1 MGDSLDAMKV
11 IQQQAPLVVEHK
23 QEQVQEQQMLLAD
36 PAQQQ
41 MKEQKTAAPKAKREK
56 KRRKI
61 SVFDKKKPQA
71 VTQAAAPL
79 QAEQWKE
86 IHTMQESE
94 VRNNYSDQQMQAAW
108 EALRESCMFDSVKF
122 QGEHDEPAM
131 AAYHD
136 MMRAI
141 SAYVQL
147 SPMEAMRAV
156 QSDALQ
162 KARTAIDAYQALR
175 GGQQGGS
182 ADLDEADQIAGRYKN
197 YFDSKAD
204 GNLKPWQQG
213 EGLQVDGISK
223 PPKLKDEQR
232 QEYADRKKDVLFP
245 HEPTVNDIHQRGLG
259 DCYLQGGIA
268 SLVLNNPQMLKDGI
282 RDNRDGTVTVRFYKK
297 KEDLSDDEV
306 NQLGKRK
313 EELPDHVPLF
323 VTVTKEVPVDKD
335 SGDDAYSSECLW
347 MQLLQKAYA
356 VSGLRQKEGA
366 DPAFLDIAVGRSA
379 TFLEHFTGMKST
391 KVERPRQ
398 SGDHLAESWV
408 TEESKKR
415 FVEKMQESG
424 FQVTGNQLK
433 DVCEVFQMFWA
444 ETHGVLCKKT
454 VVNRQNNHKKEIE
467 AYRCQSPNYRED
479 FEALRTQPE
488 TWQERVR
495 SSMKDVLKSSDNHK
509 MGGKQKRELA
519 GCMGEKF
526 LEMLM
531 EDIENEKLTTF
542 QNKPWSGKYTDFAQ
556 KTYEKIK
563 QALENKMPVNTTS
576 RQFQQKGARATGK
589 NGESERDGIVE
600 NHAYSV
606 IGVTKKGKH
615 LMVRLRNPWG
625 TGELAYRKLTRA
637 DGTKQYQSY
646 QIRAEKKATAE
657 GKATGTYKDQLEGI
671 FDMELNDFLSKVSN
685 IVFTDLNG

>member
-36 PAQQQ
+36 PALQQ

-79 QAEQWKE
+79 QAEQWKD

-147 SPMEAMRAV
+147 SPTEAMRAV

-162 KARTAIDAYQALR
+162 KARTAIDTYQALR

-323 VTVTKEVPVDKD
+323 VTVTKEVPVGKD

-356 VSGLRQKEGA
+356 VSGLRQKG
-366 DPAFLDIAVGRSA
+366 GRTPLFWISPSA
-379 TFLEHFTGMKST
+379 EAPPFWST
-391 KVERPRQ
+391 
-398 SGDHLAESWV
+398 
-408 TEESKKR
+408 
-415 FVEKMQESG
+415 
-424 FQVTGNQLK
+424 
-433 DVCEVFQMFWA
+433 
-444 ETHGVLCKKT
+444 
-454 VVNRQNNHKKEIE
+454 
-467 AYRCQSPNYRED
+467 SP
-479 FEALRTQPE
+479 
-488 TWQERVR
+488 
-495 SSMKDVLKSSDNHK
+495 
-509 MGGKQKRELA
+509 G
-519 GCMGEKF
+519 
-526 LEMLM
+526 
-531 EDIENEKLTTF
+531 
-542 QNKPWSGKYTDFAQ
+542 
-556 KTYEKIK
+556 
-563 QALENKMPVNTTS
+563 
-576 RQFQQKGARATGK
+576 
-589 NGESERDGIVE
+589 
-600 NHAYSV
+600 
-606 IGVTKKGKH
+606 
-615 LMVRLRNPWG
+615 
-625 TGELAYRKLTRA
+625 
-637 DGTKQYQSY
+637 
-646 QIRAEKKATAE
+646 
-657 GKATGTYKDQLEGI
+657 
-671 FDMELNDFLSKVSN
+671 
-685 IVFTDLNG
+685 

>member
-11 IQQQAPLVVEHK
+11 IQHQAPLVVEHK
-23 QEQVQEQQMLLAD
+23 QEQIQEQQMLLAD
-36 PAQQQ
+36 PVLQQ
-41 MKEQKTAAPKAKREK
+41 MQEQKTTAPKAKREK
-56 KRRKI
+56 KKHKF
-61 SVFDKKKPQA
+61 SVFDKKKQQT
-71 VTQAAAPL
+71 VTQAEAPL

-86 IHTMQESE
+86 IHTMQKSE
-94 VRNNYSDQQMQAAW
+94 VRNNYSDQQMQVAW
-108 EALRESCMFDSVKF
+108 EALRESCMSDSAKF
-122 QGEHDEPAM
+122 QGEYDEPAM

-147 SPMEAMRAV
+147 SPTEAMRAV

-162 KARTAIDAYQALR
+162 KARTAIDSYQALR
-175 GGQQGGS
+175 GRQQGCS
-182 ADLDEADQIAGRYKN
+182 KDLIEADLIAGRYKN
-197 YFDSKAD
+197 YFDSKSD
-204 GNLKPWQQG
+204 GNLRPWQQG

-297 KEDLSDDEV
+297 MEELSDDEV

-313 EELPDHVPLF
+313 EDLPDHVALF
-323 VTVTKEVPVDKD
+323 VTVTKEVPVNKD

-347 MQLLQKAYA
+347 MQLLEKAYA
-356 VSGLRQKEGA
+356 ASGLRQKQGV
-366 DPAFLDIAVGRSA
+366 DPAFLDIASGRSA

-391 KVERPRQ
+391 VVERPRQ
-398 SGDHLAESWV
+398 SGDHLIDSWG
-408 TEESKKR
+408 TEENKKR
-415 FVEKMQESG
+415 FVEEMKKAG
-424 FQVTGNQLK
+424 FHVTGNQLK
-433 DVCEVFQMFWA
+433 DVCEVFQRFWA
-444 ETHGVLCKKT
+444 ETHGVLCQQT
-454 VVNRQNNHKKEIE
+454 VMNHQTHKKEVKKI
-467 AYRCQSPNYRED
+467 YRCQSPSYRED

-488 TWQERVR
+488 AWQERVQ
-495 SSMKDVLKSSDNHK
+495 SSVKDVLKSSDNHK
-509 MGGKQKRELA
+509 MGGRQKRELA
-519 GCMGEKF
+519 SCMGEKF
-526 LEMLM
+526 LEMLLA
-531 EDIENEKLTTF
+531 DIENEQLTTF

-556 KTYEKIK
+556 QTYEKI
-563 QALENKMPVNTTS
+563 QHALENKTPVNTMS
-576 RQFQQKGARATGK
+576 RQFQQKGMRATGK

-646 QIRAEKKATAE
+646 QIKAEKKAAAE

-671 FDMELNDFLSKVSN
+671 FDMELNDFLSKVRN

>member
-1 MGDSLDAMKV
+1 MGDSLDGMKE
-11 IQQQAPLVVEHK
+11 IQHQAPLAVEYR
-23 QEQVQEQQMLLAD
+23 QEQVQEQQMLPAD
-36 PAQQQ
+36 PVLQQVQ
-41 MKEQKTAAPKAKREK
+41 GQQAAAPKAKRKK
-56 KRRKI
+56 KRRKC
-61 SVFDKKKPQA
+61 SVLDKKKQPA

-79 QAEQWKE
+79 PAEQWKE
-86 IHTMQESE
+86 IRTMQASE
-94 VRNNYSDQQMQAAW
+94 VRNNYSDQQMQTAW
-108 EALRESCMFDSVKF
+108 KALQESCLADSAKF
-122 QGEHDEPAM
+122 QDRHDDPAM

-141 SAYVQL
+141 AAYVQL
-147 SPMEAMRAV
+147 SPTDAMRAV

-162 KARTAIDAYQALR
+162 KARTAIDAYLAPR
-175 GGQQGGS
+175 SGQQDGS
-182 ADLDEADQIAGRYKN
+182 REPGKADRIAKWYKN
-197 YFDSKAD
+197 YFDTKAD
-204 GNLKPWQQG
+204 GNLRPWQQG
-213 EGLQVDGISK
+213 EGLQVDGITK

-268 SLVLNNPQMLKDGI
+268 SLVLNNPQVLKDGI

-297 KEDLSDDEV
+297 KEELSDDEV

-313 EELPDHVPLF
+313 EALPDHVPLF

-347 MQLLQKAYA
+347 MQLLEKAYA
-356 VSGLRQKEGA
+356 ASGLRRKEGA

-379 TFLEHFTGMKST
+379 TFLEHFTGMKSR

-398 SGDHLAESWV
+398 SGDHLAQSWV
-408 TEESKKR
+408 TEENMGR
-415 FVEKMQESG
+415 FVKEMDKAG
-424 FQVTGNQLK
+424 FQVAGSQLK
-433 DVCEVFQMFWA
+433 DVCEVFQTFWA

-454 VVNRQNNHKKEIE
+454 VLNRQTNQKKVIE
-467 AYRCQSPNYRED
+467 TYLCQSPNYRED

-488 TWQERVR
+488 AWLERVQR
-495 SSMKDVLKSSDNHK
+495 SMKDVLKSSDHHK
-509 MGGKQKRELA
+509 MGGRQKRELA
-519 GCMGEKF
+519 DRMGKIF
-526 LEMLM
+526 LDMLLK
-531 EDIENEKLTTF
+531 DIADETLTTF
-542 QNKPWSGKYTDFAQ
+542 QNKPWSGKYTGFAQ
-556 KTYEKIK
+556 KTYDDI
-563 QALENKMPVNTTS
+563 QHALENKIPVNTTS
-576 RQFQQKGARATGK
+576 RQFQQKGVRATGK

-646 QIRAEKKATAE
+646 QIRAEKKAAAQGE
-657 GKATGTYKDQLEGI
+657 AAVTYKDQLEGI
-671 FDMELNDFLSKVSN
+671 FDMELNDFLSKFSN
-685 IVFTDLNG
+685 IVFTDLTG